1 MIKVEGNKL
10 ITDTTVLEFDNKILE
25 AVEYHNLYVVV
36 FDTDFDD
43 GFDNVYCYKDNKELL
58 WRIPPASTLVGR
70 ARSTYVGVNLIN
82 DVCSVV
88 DFFGRRFTIDI
99 KNGKLLHMEIVK

>member
-1 MIKVEGNKL
+1 MIKVDGNKL

-36 FDTDFDD
+36 FDTDFDN
-43 GFDNVYCYKDNKELL
+43 GFDNVYCYKENKELL
-58 WRIPPASTLVGR
+58 WRISPASTFAGR

-88 DFFGRRFTIDI
+88 DFFGRRFTIDM
-99 KNGKLLHMEIVK
+99 KNGNLLHMEIVK